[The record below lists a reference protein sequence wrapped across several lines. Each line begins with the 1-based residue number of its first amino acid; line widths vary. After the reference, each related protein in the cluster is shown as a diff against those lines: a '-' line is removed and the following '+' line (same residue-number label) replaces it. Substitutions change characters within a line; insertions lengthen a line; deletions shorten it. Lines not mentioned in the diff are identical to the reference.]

1 VKSKVIKIQRRK
13 RLGATSK
20 FAVGIAVGAS
30 LSYALASAA
39 QLSRHDG
46 GFWGRLGS
54 QEKIAYVTGYSEA
67 MHTSVGKLDSL
78 KVAAGVFH
86 WKGANRILGQM
97 ARELDKSGL
106 PADRVV
112 AYLDNVYSNPQYG
125 DFDVANAIEL
135 AAMRSTD
142 LKSSSSKLP
151 PVPSV
156 SSHVKH

>member
-1 VKSKVIKIQRRK
+1 
-13 RLGATSK
+13 
-20 FAVGIAVGAS
+20 
-30 LSYALASAA
+30 
-39 QLSRHDG
+39 
-46 GFWGRLGS
+46 
-54 QEKIAYVTGYSEA
+54 
-67 MHTSVGKLDSL
+67 
-78 KVAAGVFH
+78 
-86 WKGANRILGQM
+86 
-97 ARELDKSGL
+97 
-106 PADRVV
+106 VV